1 MSRMK
6 RNHEA
11 GGTLGRARQA
21 AAQVK
26 PAAALVKTVAGSAR
40 AAGRRR
46 VYKARVWAAPQVDRS
61 GQVLQDRV
69 APKVSAVLS
78 AAARRLEPAKPER
91 RPWRKLAVGSVLTTA
106 ASAVAAV
113 VLSRRKPEAATP
125 VDEANADKVI
135 PTVET
140 LDDQPR
146 TGTETGADG
155 RVRTL

>member
-11 GGTLGRARQA
+11 GGTPGRAREA
-21 AAQVK
+21 LAQVK
-26 PAAALVKTVAGSAR
+26 PAAAQAKTLAGTAGTAAR
-40 AAGRRR
+40 RS
-46 VYKARVWAAPQVDRS
+46 VYKTRVWAAPQVDRT

-78 AAARRLEPAKPER
+78 AAARRLEPGKPER
-91 RPWRKLAVGSVLTTA
+91 RSWRKLAVGSVLTTV

-125 VDEANADKVI
+125 EDEANADKAN
-135 PTVET
+135 PAVET
-140 LDDQPR
+140 LDGQAS
-146 TGTETGADG
+146 TGNEADADG
-155 RVRTL
+155 RVRTP

>member
-11 GGTLGRARQA
+11 SSTLDRARQA

-26 PAAALVKTVAGSAR
+26 PAAAQAKTLASSAGT
-40 AAGRRR
+40 AARRR
-46 VYKARVWAAPQVDRS
+46 VHKARAWAAPQVDRT

-78 AAARRLEPAKPER
+78 SAARRLDPPEPKR
-91 RPWRKLAVGSVLTTA
+91 RPWRKLAISSALTTA

-113 VLSRRKPEAATP
+113 VLNRRKPDAATP
-125 VDEANADKVI
+125 ADGADADKVT
-135 PTVET
+135 PTMKT
-140 LDDQPR
+140 SDGQAR
-146 TGTETGADG
+146 TSTEADADG
-155 RVRTL
+155 RVRTS